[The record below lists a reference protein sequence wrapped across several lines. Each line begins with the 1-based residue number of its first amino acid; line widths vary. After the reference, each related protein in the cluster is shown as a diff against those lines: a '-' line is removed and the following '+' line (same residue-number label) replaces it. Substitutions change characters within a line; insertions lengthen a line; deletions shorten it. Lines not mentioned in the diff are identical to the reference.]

1 MIAPRISDEPAPGPG
16 WWANGWHAIGLLF
29 WTVIFKL
36 LNRVEVRGQEH
47 IPARGERSV
56 FILANHV
63 SAIDPFLI
71 GVTAMPFFSP
81 VWWRAMAK
89 SELFDV
95 PLVGT
100 ILRSWG
106 ALPVKRGQRDFKAL
120 EQVAENLRHDVIV
133 AFPEGTRSTDG
144 QLLPGRPGIGKLI
157 YDARPRKIIPAAI
170 AGTEAILPKDRI
182 LPRWG
187 RTAVIAYGRP
197 IDVSRYYPL
206 PDSAETSQ
214 HIVDEVMCEIA
225 RLRAAIRES
234 DPAQRSDNGGGR
246 GNAESLRG

>member
-1 MIAPRISDEPAPGPG
+1 MIAPRLSDAPAPGPG
-16 WWANGWHAIGLLF
+16 WLTNSWHAVGLLF
-29 WTVIFKL
+29 WIVIFTL
-36 LNRVEVRGQEH
+36 LNHVQVRGREH
-47 IPARGERSV
+47 IPARGEGSV
-56 FILANHV
+56 FILANHI

-89 SELFDV
+89 SELFDL
-95 PLVGT
+95 PLVGA

-120 EQVAENLRHDVIV
+120 EQVAECLRHDVMV
-133 AFPEGTRSTDG
+133 AFPEGTRATDG

-170 AGTEAILPKDRI
+170 AGTDRILPKGRI

-197 IDVSRYYPL
+197 IDVSRHYAL

-214 HIVDEVMCEIA
+214 RIVDEAMQAIA
-225 RLRAAIRES
+225 ALHTTLQPTTRR
-234 DPAQRSDNGGGR
+234 
-246 GNAESLRG
+246 